1 MKQYSISN
9 VNDSPDMH
17 RLINEHGDSLL
28 RMCFLYLHDLHLAED
43 ALQDTYIKVYQNWNK
58 FRGDCSEKT
67 WITSIAINVCKS
79 KLRSPWFKRI
89 LLYND
94 PAKECV
100 QHTMLIEDDTVLK
113 EISKLKP
120 KYKEV
125 VLLFYYRDMKTKE
138 IAKALGLSESAVCV
152 RLSRAREQLMNK
164 LKGWYFNE

>member
-1 MKQYSISN
+1 
-9 VNDSPDMH
+9 MH
-17 RLINEHGDSLL
+17 RLINEYGNSLL
-28 RMCFLYLHDLHLAED
+28 RMCFLYLHDLQLAED

-58 FRGDCSEKT
+58 FRGNCSEKT

-100 QHTMLIEDDTVLK
+100 HHTMLIEDDTVLK

-125 VLLFYYRDMKTKE
+125 VLMFYYRDMKTKE

-152 RLSRAREQLMNK
+152 RLSRAREQLRNK
-164 LKGWYFNE
+164 LKANYIKVK